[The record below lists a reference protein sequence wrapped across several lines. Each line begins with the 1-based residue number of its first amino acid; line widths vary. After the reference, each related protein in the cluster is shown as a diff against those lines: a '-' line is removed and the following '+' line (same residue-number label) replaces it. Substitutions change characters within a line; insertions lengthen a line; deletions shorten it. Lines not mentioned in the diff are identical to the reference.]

1 VPSQPPSSS
10 QADLALRDSCTAWL
24 NGHRPPRSMKE
35 TLLALAATPEAES
48 AVDVYGEGELVNGL
62 EREVA
67 DLLGKEAAI
76 FVHKGVAAQLAAM
89 RVWTGGR
96 GGAQVALHRQSH
108 IELDENQ
115 AYEQVL
121 GLRGVRLGGTDRPF
135 TVDALQALVEKP
147 ALVTVELPLRRGG
160 FRLPEWDSLEAISAW
175 CRREQVPLHFDGAR
189 LWESAAGYGRELREV
204 AALADSVYVSFYK
217 GLGGLAGCMLAG
229 PTEFIKQAALW
240 KDRLA
245 GNLHTVFPYAL
256 SAAIGLR
263 TQLPRMAEYHQ
274 RARQLAVTLAPVDGL
289 LIAPTPPHINS
300 FQVHLQGEPARVKA
314 AMLDIARE
322 HRFWLGAR
330 AVESIWPGHTMI
342 EVVIGDASTG
352 WTNEQVA
359 ELLGSVVERAR
370 AS

>member
-1 VPSQPPSSS
+1 LPQQPSTTL
-10 QADLALRDSCTAWL
+10 ADLALRATCTAWL
-24 NGHRPPRSMKE
+24 NGHRPLRSMKE
-35 TLLALAATPEAES
+35 TLLALADAPEAEGRL
-48 AVDVYGEGELVNGL
+48 DLYGEGELVNGL

-67 DLLGKEAAI
+67 NLLGKDAAT
-76 FVHKGVAAQLAAM
+76 FMHKGVAAQLAAM

-96 GGAQVALHRQSH
+96 AGAQVALHRQSH

-121 GLRGVRLGGTDRPF
+121 GLRGVRLGGIDRPF
-135 TVDALQALVEKP
+135 TADELQALVEKP
-147 ALVTVELPLRRGG
+147 AMVIVELPLRRGG
-160 FRLPEWDSLEAISAW
+160 FRLPAWEELQAISTW

-189 LWESAAGYGRELREV
+189 LWESAPGFERELSEI

-229 PTEFIKQAALW
+229 PADFIQQATLW
-240 KDRLA
+240 KGRLA

-263 TQLPRMAEYHQ
+263 THLPRMAEYHQ
-274 RARQLAVTLAPVDGL
+274 RARQLAVALAPVGGL
-289 LIAPTPPHINS
+289 VIAPTPPQTNS
-300 FQVHLQGEPARVKA
+300 FQVHVQGEPARVRQ

-330 AVESIWPGHTMI
+330 ASESTWPGHAMV
-342 EVVIGDASTG
+342 EVAIGDASAG
-352 WTNEQVA
+352 WTNDQVVA
-359 ELLGSVVERAR
+359 HFGRLVELAAGS
-370 AS
+370 